1 MLSLVG
7 RLRRSSTQRISD
19 RGLST
24 SLNPQTLVHRV
35 HIARS
40 GAHLPHT
47 TLSDMSADAEQIR
60 VAARA
65 VSRFAVDA
73 QAAGVAVTGA
83 GHTRWESL
91 GAREFRDR
99 LAERHREFNSRA
111 GDLEELSRLLM
122 SHAQHVETNQL
133 ALLKAALAVEKAA
146 IAAAREAAEL
156 AGTIQHGASDAADY
170 AAQSGRNL
178 LTTMN
183 PLKGLQ
189 SMGRVR

>member
-1 MLSLVG
+1 
-7 RLRRSSTQRISD
+7 
-19 RGLST
+19 
-24 SLNPQTLVHRV
+24 
-35 HIARS
+35 
-40 GAHLPHT
+40 
-47 TLSDMSADAEQIR
+47 MSADAEQIR

-65 VSRFAVDA
+65 VSRFARDA
-73 QAAGVAVTGA
+73 RAAGVAVTGA

-91 GAREFRDR
+91 GAGEFRNR
-99 LAERHREFNSRA
+99 LAERHREFNTRA

-122 SHAQHVETNQL
+122 SHAQHVEANQL

-146 IAAAREAAEL
+146 IAAAEL

-170 AAQSGRNL
+170 AVQSGRNL